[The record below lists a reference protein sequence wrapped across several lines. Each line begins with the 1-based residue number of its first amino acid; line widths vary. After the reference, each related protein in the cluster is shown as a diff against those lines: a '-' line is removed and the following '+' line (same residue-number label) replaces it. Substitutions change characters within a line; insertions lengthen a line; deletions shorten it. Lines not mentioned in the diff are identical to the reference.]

1 MILIGDQTLLS
12 LGDERKEVKA
22 AKIKGVAV
30 QKIQER
36 RKTMNK
42 TGKTD
47 SPYRQNYT
55 KHPKILK
62 L

>member
-30 QKIQER
+30 
-36 RKTMNK
+36 
-42 TGKTD
+42 
-47 SPYRQNYT
+47 
-55 KHPKILK
+55 
-62 L
+62 